1 MCGRKYIDSRTGTA
15 LKPLACSQLSLR
27 GLAFGNDILA
37 CESKNQ
43 QSPGGEQSQTPG
55 SFGTKAPGV
64 TLRSLIS
71 KHLQNES
78 CTFECI

>member
-1 MCGRKYIDSRTGTA
+1 MREVYRFQRDRPKAIG
-15 LKPLACSQLSLR
+15 LQPSLR
-27 GLAFGNDILA
+27 GLAFGKY
-37 CESKNQ
+37 ESKNQ
-43 QSPGGEQSQTPG
+43 QSPSGEQSQTPG

-64 TLRSLIS
+64 TLRSVIS